1 MTQFNVPTAFQWIK
15 GESLGKFVRS
25 TGKTYSDGMDEYL
38 IFEDGTQCNANLIGE
53 WIIPMDAPA
62 PVTPGFVAQ
71 PTVVNPPNPAMEAAP
86 IQNPVHSLLEKSKKQ
101 STCIEIKL
109 YIDMPSPELLRVVND
124 SYEDGE
130 SHIQNY
136 LVSTVNQDTIMEQIA
151 AILGDRV
158 NTIVNP
164 VKSTKYE
171 KTI

>member
-1 MTQFNVPTAFQWIK
+1 MTQFNTPTAFQWIK

-25 TGKTYSDGMDEYL
+25 TGKTYSDGRDEFL

-62 PVTPGFVAQ
+62 PTTPGFVAA
-71 PTVVNPPNPAMEAAP
+71 PVVSPVEKAAP

-109 YIDMPSPELLRVVND
+109 YIDMPSADLLRVVND
-124 SYEDGE
+124 SYDDGE

-136 LVSTVNQDTIMEQIA
+136 LVSTVDQEKIMKQIKD
-151 AILGDRV
+151 IVGDRV
-158 NTIVNP
+158 SAIVKP
-164 VKSTKYE
+164 VKSKRYE
-171 KTI
+171 KAI